1 MLWCALKSVAEN
13 LYSTVKQFIFFIS
26 LEMPVV
32 IRGMFQVHSSP
43 IFNLNIQV
51 FYKKYGQSVVIL
63 VIVATWD

>member
-1 MLWCALKSVAEN
+1 
-13 LYSTVKQFIFFIS
+13 
-26 LEMPVV
+26 MPVV

-63 VIVATWD
+63 VIMATWD